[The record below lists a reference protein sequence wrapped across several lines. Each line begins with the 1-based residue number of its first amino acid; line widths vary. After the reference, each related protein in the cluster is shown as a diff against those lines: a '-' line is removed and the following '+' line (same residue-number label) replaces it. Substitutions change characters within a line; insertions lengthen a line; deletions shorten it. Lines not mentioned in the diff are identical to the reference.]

1 MKRAK
6 MSSPFFENTINSYSF
21 QILLLSLGAKIIKLM
36 DNIDDWLYIVFL
48 SIAGLIGLLGKGD
61 KNKKKKGTLNKRDS
75 STTNAPIDL
84 PKQPSLLSDILKDI
98 KNLQGEYQTEME
110 PQPQPVKRP
119 SKIEHLSAKT
129 YKPLQSLST
138 TFAQPTKTRISLAN
152 SWVKKETSFKPTTLK
167 KKPNLTVNNEEN
179 EGYDFSLQEVRKAII
194 YSEIINAKYIP

>member
-1 MKRAK
+1 
-6 MSSPFFENTINSYSF
+6 
-21 QILLLSLGAKIIKLM
+21 M

-84 PKQPSLLSDILKDI
+84 PKEPSFLSDILKDI

-110 PQPQPVKRP
+110 PQPQPQPVKRP
-119 SKIEHLSAKT
+119 SKIEPLSAKT

-138 TFAQPTKTRISLAN
+138 TFAQPTKQRISLAN
-152 SWVKKETSFKPTTLK
+152 SWVKKETSFKPTTSK
-167 KKPNLTVNNEEN
+167 RKRNLTFNNEEN
-179 EGYDFSLQEVRKAII
+179 ETCNFSLQEVRKAII